1 MDADGN
7 NPAPAAQPVN
17 LKIKNVK
24 IPDFHGIPSKDST
37 TSQSLIQRINNLS
50 AANNWD
56 MWVGYHQFA
65 IALKSKVQKWLE
77 WQSLCAKGNIE
88 TWEWI
93 EPRFRKEFA
102 TKSDDANILDQL
114 AHLKMKHDEEI
125 FDFYSWIF
133 DIRRILRSTKMREAT
148 FPTPNAQ
155 GLYTKEQVHELLKK
169 SDSIYE
175 DHIQMQLFKHAL
187 PVDIRLAVNL
197 AVNLANPTTSEQA
210 YNIANMQ
217 FQTAVKK
224 ANFGK
229 KCKKKI
235 LMQSTL
241 YSDLKAIFEQ
251 VPEI

>member
-1 MDADGN
+1 MRPNIACKEVDKQQVCD
-7 NPAPAAQPVN
+7 
-17 LKIKNVK
+17 
-24 IPDFHGIPSKDST
+24 
-37 TSQSLIQRINNLS
+37 LI
-50 AANNWD
+50 
-56 MWVGYHQFA
+56 
-65 IALKSKVQKWLE
+65 
-77 WQSLCAKGNIE
+77 
-88 TWEWI
+88 
-93 EPRFRKEFA
+93 
-102 TKSDDANILDQL
+102 
-114 AHLKMKHDEEI
+114 
-125 FDFYSWIF
+125 
-133 DIRRILRSTKMREAT
+133 
-148 FPTPNAQ
+148 
-155 GLYTKEQVHELLKK
+155 KK

-187 PVDIRLAVNL
+187 PVEIKLAVNL
-197 AVNLANPTTSEQA
+197 AKPTTSEQA